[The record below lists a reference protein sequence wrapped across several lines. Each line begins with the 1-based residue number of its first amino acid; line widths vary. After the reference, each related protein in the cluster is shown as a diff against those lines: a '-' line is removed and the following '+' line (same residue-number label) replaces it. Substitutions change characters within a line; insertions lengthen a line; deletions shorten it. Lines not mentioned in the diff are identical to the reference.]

1 MPIFLLSRSTL
12 WVHYVETRI
21 GPAIMGCRRRSQVV
35 ASPVGIPQKRN
46 GPLRRRLVSAIAF
59 SVQSHYSL
67 GMDAGT
73 NIKMDV
79 NWFNRAICRGKLD
92 LFFPK
97 VAERPQRRAR
107 REAEATAL
115 CRQCPV
121 SAECREYGRNNREYG
136 VWGGETE
143 IERHE
148 AGFELSAIIGLR
160 KR

>member
-1 MPIFLLSRSTL
+1 M
-12 WVHYVETRI
+12 
-21 GPAIMGCRRRSQVV
+21 
-35 ASPVGIPQKRN
+35 ASPVGVSQERN

-59 SVQSHYSL
+59 AVQSRYSL
-67 GMDAGT
+67 DMSTSTD
-73 NIKMDV
+73 IKMDA
-79 NWFNRAICRGKLD
+79 NWFSRAICHGKLD
-92 LFFPK
+92 LFFAR

-115 CRQCPV
+115 CGQCPV

-143 IERHE
+143 LERHE
-148 AGFELSAIIGLR
+148 AGFILLSPIGLR